1 MDKYFVML
9 LLAIA
14 GTFVSLQASINA
26 KLAKY
31 VGFLESA
38 FISFLVGTFTLLIF
52 LFFKGFSGLKQIGE
66 VPLQFLTGGI
76 LGAFF
81 VFVITY
87 AVPKIGV
94 SAALSITIAVQLILG
109 LLLDKFNPFAINSF
123 EVSIYNILG
132 VILTI
137 IGVIMLTYNR

>member
-1 MDKYFVML
+1 MNKYLVML
-9 LLAIA
+9 LLAVA

-38 FISFLVGTFTLLIF
+38 FVSFFVGTITLLIF
-52 LFFKGFSGLKQIGE
+52 LFFKGFSGFKHIGE
-66 VPLQFLTGGI
+66 VPPIYLTGGI

-87 AVPKIGV
+87 SVPKIGV

-132 VILTI
+132 VVLTI